1 MHRFARAVLISDL
14 HLCTSRPDIT
24 RAFHV
29 FIDEVAPRY
38 DALFILGDFFEYW
51 VGDDAATD
59 FHRSIAERL
68 KQCSTHQA
76 VFLMVGNRDFA
87 LGEHFANLCGATLLP
102 DPSTV
107 ELAEQSW
114 LLSHGDA
121 LCTEDVGYQRYRRI
135 IRHPWVLATLRR
147 LPLKWRLT
155 LAERLRQNSRQR
167 YQSGRTGLV
176 DVTDSAVVA
185 LLNQHPNSH
194 LIHGHTHLAD
204 WHHHTTANGQQDRL
218 VLGDWHHYGWYL
230 SVQPEATELHRFAIE
245 DPEFEPVQ
253 AGVPL

>member
-1 MHRFARAVLISDL
+1 MQQFARAVLISDL

-24 RAFHV
+24 RAFHA
-29 FIDEVAPRY
+29 FLDNVAPQY

-68 KQCSTHQA
+68 RQCATQLS
-76 VFLMVGNRDFA
+76 VFIMVGNRDFA
-87 LGEHFANLCGATLLP
+87 LGEGFVQSCGATLLP
-102 DPSTV
+102 DPSTA
-107 ELAEQSW
+107 ELGDKSW

-135 IRHPWVLATLRR
+135 IRNPWVLALLRR
-147 LPLKWRLT
+147 LPLTWRLK
-155 LAERLRQNSRQR
+155 LAERLRQNSRAR
-167 YQSGRTGLV
+167 YQSGRTGVV
-176 DVTDSAVVA
+176 DVTESAVVA

-204 WHHHTTANGQQDRL
+204 WHHHYTENGQQDRL

-230 SVQPEATELHRFAIE
+230 SVRPEATKLHRFAIE
-245 DPEFEPVQ
+245 NPEFES
-253 AGVPL
+253 A